1 MKGEKRVQI
10 KFILIKYVFNVIF
23 WAIVQLLSSFFLKL
37 YFYER
42 SK

>member
-23 WAIVQLLSSFFLKL
+23 WAIVRILSSFFFKIIFL
-37 YFYER
+37 
-42 SK
+42 